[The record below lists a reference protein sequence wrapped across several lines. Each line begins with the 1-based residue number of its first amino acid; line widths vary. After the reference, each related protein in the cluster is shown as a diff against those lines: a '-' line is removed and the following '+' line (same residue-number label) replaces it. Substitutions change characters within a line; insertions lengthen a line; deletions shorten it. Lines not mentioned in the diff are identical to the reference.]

1 MMGRTGANLTF
12 TLNGERKFYRG
23 ALPVPP
29 VILLNGEL
37 ATLTDTVSAGDHLQ
51 FVPAKAGE
59 DATRR
64 VSEVLEEDFKGS
76 VTINGAKAKLDAV
89 IHTGDD
95 VWADRKETFSVPAEE
110 APAPKAAPVPANVP
124 ATPANEP
131 GQIRVTLNGEK
142 LMLFGKP
149 GGEPY
154 YLMDL
159 LKFSNLDFQNLDKPV
174 ELRVNGEPGQFQEVI
189 KDGDRVEIA

>member
-1 MMGRTGANLTF
+1 MSDILNYSS
-12 TLNGERKFYRG
+12 TL
-23 ALPVPP
+23 AS
-29 VILLNGEL
+29 IAEL
-37 ATLTDTVSAGDHLQ
+37 
-51 FVPAKAGE
+51 PAKA
-59 DATRR
+59 DA
-64 VSEVLEEDFKGS
+64 S
-76 VTINGAKAKLDAV
+76 VND
-89 IHTGDD
+89 
-95 VWADRKETFSVPAEE
+95 
-110 APAPKAAPVPANVP
+110 
-124 ATPANEP
+124 P

-189 KDGDRVEIA
+189 KDGDRVEIV

>member
-1 MMGRTGANLTF
+1 MVHA
-12 TLNGERKFYRG
+12 
-23 ALPVPP
+23 V
-29 VILLNGEL
+29 
-37 ATLTDTVSAGDHLQ
+37 
-51 FVPAKAGE
+51 
-59 DATRR
+59 RR
-64 VSEVLEEDFKGS
+64 VADVLGDDFTGS
-76 VTINGAKAKLDAV
+76 VTINGAKAKRDAV

-95 VWADRKETFSVPAEE
+95 VWADRKETFSVPADD
-110 APAPKAAPVPANVP
+110 APAPNAAPSGDA
-124 ATPANEP
+124 

-174 ELRVNGEPGQFQEVI
+174 ELRINGEPGQFQEVI
-189 KDGDRVEIA
+189 KDGDSVEII